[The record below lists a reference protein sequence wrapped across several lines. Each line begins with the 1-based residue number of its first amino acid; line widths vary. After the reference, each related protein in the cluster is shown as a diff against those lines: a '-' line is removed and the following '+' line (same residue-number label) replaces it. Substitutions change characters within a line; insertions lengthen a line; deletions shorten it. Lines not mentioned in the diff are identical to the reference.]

1 MRERTTK
8 VNPSEEAI
16 KIGPLGIRFLLMGM
30 EGNSPLTLFPY
41 RNRNTAGKAA
51 GTDPGG
57 LINLRTFN
65 DPTDLDT
72 PDPGREA
79 HTFFREIIKYE
90 VKICR

>member
-41 RNRNTAGKAA
+41 RNRNTAGQAA
-51 GTDPGG
+51 GT
-57 LINLRTFN
+57 
-65 DPTDLDT
+65 
-72 PDPGREA
+72 DPGREA